1 MAHFFGQMK
10 RLLKR
15 IGLFDS
21 FTTEIKVSPQ
31 TLVDNFSKITDSDQ
45 PDLFDSFTFDK
56 KEYKGFVTTEK
67 FELKKRKWFLLSSQH
82 WAEAF
87 GEIKKLDDKTIVKV
101 DIYSMHSHFVLIGF
115 SLTSLFFLIPGL
127 GLMFFSS
134 PNSEING
141 VIGGLTIL
149 SIGFIII
156 GIPIYRMRWSV
167 QNLKWDLE
175 NELRKL
181 RE

>member
-10 RLLKR
+10 QLLKR

-21 FTTEIKVSPQ
+21 FTTEVKASPQ
-31 TLVDNFSKITDSDQ
+31 TLVDKFSKITDSYQ

-67 FELKKRKWFLLSSQH
+67 FELKKRKWFLISSEH

-87 GEIKKLDDKTIVKV
+87 GEIRKLEDRTVVKV
-101 DIYSMHSHFVLIGF
+101 DIYSMHAYLVVIGF
-115 SLTSLFFLIPGL
+115 SLTSMVFLISGL
-127 GLMFFSS
+127 GSIVYSLI
-134 PNSEING
+134 NSETNG
-141 VIGGLTIL
+141 IVAGLAIL
-149 SIGFIII
+149 LVGFIMI
-156 GIPIYRMRWSV
+156 GIPFFRMRWSV

-175 NELRKL
+175 SELKKL